1 MNKYKVAESIVT
13 QILSDLRKRIE
24 SNANWDLADEK
35 TSEEITDQWEDL
47 VIAEL
52 EKAEQRGAG
61 HL

>member
-13 QILSDLRKRIE
+13 QILADLRKRME
-24 SNANWDLADEK
+24 AGDTWDVADEK
-35 TSEEITDQWEDL
+35 TNAEITDHWEDL

-52 EKAEQRGAG
+52 EKAEQKQSA

>member
-13 QILSDLRKRIE
+13 QILADLKKRMD
-24 SNANWDLADEK
+24 SGDKWDVADEK
-35 TSEEITDQWEDL
+35 TNAEVTDHWEDL

-52 EKAEQRGAG
+52 EKAEQKQSA

>member
-35 TSEEITDQWEDL
+35 TS
-47 VIAEL
+47 
-52 EKAEQRGAG
+52 
-61 HL
+61 